1 MINTNVFISGHRNI
15 TESEFNTHY
24 TKLID
29 QYIEW
34 AKTKSHLGDK
44 QLTFYVGDCEGC
56 DKMAIYYLVGKL
68 CRNIKLVICSL
79 KKSFIGQINY
89 SLCQNENI
97 TVIKEFTT
105 HEERDA
111 YMTKNTTC
119 DIMWIRPNEWT
130 SGTAQNF
137 VRRHWSKS

>member
-15 TESEFNTHY
+15 TESEFKTHY

-34 AKTKSHLGDK
+34 AKTESHLGDK
-44 QLTFYVGDCEGC
+44 HLTFYVGDCEGC

-79 KKSFIGQINY
+79 KKPFNGQINY

-105 HEERDA
+105 HDERDA
-111 YMTKNTTC
+111 YMTKNTIY
-119 DIMWIRPNEWT
+119 DNMWVRPGEWT

-137 VRRHWSKS
+137 VRRHWLK